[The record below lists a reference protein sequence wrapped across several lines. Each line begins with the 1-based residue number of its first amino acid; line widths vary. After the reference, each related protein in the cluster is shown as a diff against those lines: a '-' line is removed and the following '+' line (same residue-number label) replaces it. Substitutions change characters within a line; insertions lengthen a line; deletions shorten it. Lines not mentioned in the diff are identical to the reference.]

1 MADTKVADNQAADAV
16 PNTAEK
22 AAVNTA
28 ENQVPAFLH
37 IADKFI
43 ALANEQAQQKDLAT
57 ASAGFLYANARFTA
71 FLVASQC
78 GNPEAL
84 EAEKNAAIE
93 YFVNQYAQA
102 LTSNIT
108 DYQKNFSQYFSK

>member
-1 MADTKVADNQAADAV
+1 MAENNVAENQAADAV
-16 PNTAEK
+16 SNAAENTAANE
-22 AAVNTA
+22 
-28 ENQVPAFLH
+28 VPAFLH

-71 FLVASQC
+71 FLVASQR

>member
-1 MADTKVADNQAADAV
+1 MAENNIADSKVADAAA
-16 PNTAEK
+16 NE
-22 AAVNTA
+22 
-28 ENQVPAFLH
+28 VPAFLH
-37 IADKFI
+37 IADRFI

-78 GNPEAL
+78 GAPEAL
-84 EAEKNAAIE
+84 AAEKAAAIE

-102 LTSNIT
+102 LTSNIA
-108 DYQKNFSQYFSK
+108 DYEKNFAQYFSK

>member
-1 MADTKVADNQAADAV
+1 MADNTQAD
-16 PNTAEK
+16 K
-22 AAVNTA
+22 AAEA
-28 ENQVPAFLH
+28 ESNPASNNPAKNEVPAFLH
-37 IADKFI
+37 IADRFI
-43 ALANEQAQQKDLAT
+43 GLANEQAQQNDLAT

-78 GNPEAL
+78 GTAEAL
-84 EAEKNAAIE
+84 EAEKAAAIE

-108 DYQKNFSQYFSK
+108 DYQQNFAQYFSK

>member
-1 MADTKVADNQAADAV
+1 MADHHVADNQAADAAS
-16 PNTAEK
+16 NTA
-22 AAVNTA
+22 ANTNVNEA
-28 ENQVPAFLH
+28 PAFLH
-37 IADKFI
+37 IADRFI

-108 DYQKNFSQYFSK
+108 DYQKNFAQYFSK

>member
-1 MADTKVADNQAADAV
+1 MSQNDVADNQAAD
-16 PNTAEK
+16 TASNE
-22 AAVNTA
+22 
-28 ENQVPAFLH
+28 VPAFLH
-37 IADKFI
+37 IADCFI
-43 ALANEQAQQKDLAT
+43 ALANSKAQENDLAT

-78 GNPEAL
+78 GTAEAL
-84 EAEKNAAIE
+84 ETEKAAAIE

-108 DYQKNFSQYFSK
+108 DYQKNFAQYFSK

>member
-1 MADTKVADNQAADAV
+1 MAENNVADNQAADTAS
-16 PNTAEK
+16 NTA
-22 AAVNTA
+22 ANTSA
-28 ENQVPAFLH
+28 NEVPAFLH
-37 IADKFI
+37 IADRFI

-78 GNPEAL
+78 GNTEAL

-108 DYQKNFSQYFSK
+108 DYQNNFAQYFNK

>member
-1 MADTKVADNQAADAV
+1 MAENNVADNQAADAV
-16 PNTAEK
+16 S
-22 AAVNTA
+22 NTA
-28 ENQVPAFLH
+28 ENTAANEVPAFLH

-102 LTSNIT
+102 LTSNIS

>member
-1 MADTKVADNQAADAV
+1 MADNNVADNQAAD
-16 PNTAEK
+16 TAANE
-22 AAVNTA
+22 
-28 ENQVPAFLH
+28 VPAFLH
-37 IADKFI
+37 IADRFI

-78 GNPEAL
+78 GTAEAL
-84 EAEKNAAIE
+84 EAEKAAAIE

-108 DYQKNFSQYFSK
+108 DYQKNFAQYFSK

>member
-22 AAVNTA
+22 TAAS
-28 ENQVPAFLH
+28 EVPAFLH

>member
-1 MADTKVADNQAADAV
+1 MVAENNIADSKTADTAA
-16 PNTAEK
+16 NE
-22 AAVNTA
+22 
-28 ENQVPAFLH
+28 VPAFLH
-37 IADKFI
+37 IADRFI

-78 GNPEAL
+78 GTPEAL
-84 EAEKNAAIE
+84 TAEKAAAIE

-102 LTSNIT
+102 LTSNIA
-108 DYQKNFSQYFSK
+108 DYEKNFAQYFSK

>member
-1 MADTKVADNQAADAV
+1 MSQNDVADNQAAD
-16 PNTAEK
+16 TAQNE
-22 AAVNTA
+22 
-28 ENQVPAFLH
+28 VPAFLH
-37 IADKFI
+37 IADRFI
-43 ALANEQAQQKDLAT
+43 SLANSQAQENDLAT

-78 GNPEAL
+78 GTAEAL
-84 EAEKNAAIE
+84 ETEKTAAIE

-108 DYQKNFSQYFSK
+108 DYQKNFAQYFSK

>member
-1 MADTKVADNQAADAV
+1 MAETNVADNQPAS
-16 PNTAEK
+16 NTANE
-22 AAVNTA
+22 
-28 ENQVPAFLH
+28 VPAFLH

-78 GNPEAL
+78 GNTEAL
-84 EAEKNAAIE
+84 EAEKAAAIE